1 MQNFTFLFI
10 LFLAFNLFS
19 QTNVQVYELPGAAF
33 NDVSVDG
40 KYVCGVLNFSQAFVW
55 SEATGIINLT
65 PDNNGESFGVSNTGR
80 VVGRRPDSNW
90 VTANGDVVVVAG
102 YWEIDGSWH
111 PIGNLPGI
119 EPFDPLFFGNAT
131 CISADGIIIGGYGAH
146 PNWHPEAFIWSE
158 ADSFYK
164 TMGDNQYQGTRAL
177 SLSADGQVLGGWISG
192 PGIFWHPTIWNPDP
206 LELGTFDPNYNNGD
220 VYALNSDGTMAFG
233 KAGKITNGNTLGI
246 PMYWTDSTGLVN
258 LIDLNSTYGGTAWG
272 GSDDGSIIG
281 LEVGPWGSEQGYIW
295 TPETG
300 PKLFTTWLSE
310 KGITLGSNWI
320 IRSVADISADGN
332 VIIAWGDNTNT
343 PDWSDGVIVI
353 LENPVPVELNSFA
366 ATANLNNVILNWTT
380 LTETNNSGFEIERKS
395 KLSDWVTIS
404 FIPGFG
410 TSTEMHSYN
419 YKDNDLKGGNYSYR
433 LKQID
438 LDGTFKYSDSIK
450 IEIIAPREFS
460 LKQNYPNPFNPSTTI
475 EFKIP
480 EQAIIN
486 LSVYNMLGERV
497 ATIINDMLE
506 GGNHKIEFNASDLA
520 SGIYLVKMS
529 SDSFSDVIKIN
540 LLK

>member
-1 MQNFTFLFI
+1 MQKTTFLFVI
-10 LFLAFNLFS
+10 ILAFSLFG
-19 QTNVQVYELPGAAF
+19 QTNVQVIELPGAAF
-33 NDVSVDG
+33 NDVSVNG
-40 KYVCGVLNFSQAFVW
+40 KYVCGILNFSQAFVW

-65 PDNNGESFGVSNTGR
+65 PDNNGSGYGVSNTGR
-80 VVGRRPDSNW
+80 VVGQRPDSNW
-90 VTANGDVVVVAG
+90 VTPSGDIVVVAG

-131 CISADGIIIGGYGAH
+131 CISADGTIIGGYGAH
-146 PNWHPEAFIWSE
+146 PNYHPEAFLWSE
-158 ADSFYK
+158 ADSFFR

-258 LIDLNSTYGGTAWG
+258 LIDLNSSYGGTAWG

-295 TPETG
+295 TPEAG

-310 KGITLGSNWI
+310 KGVTLGSNWI

-332 VIIAWGDNTNT
+332 VIIAWGDDTNT
-343 PDWSDGVIVI
+343 PQTISDGIIVI
-353 LENPVPVELNSFA
+353 LDNPVSVSSDIIINDYEL
-366 ATANLNNVILNWTT
+366 
-380 LTETNNSGFEIERKS
+380 
-395 KLSDWVTIS
+395 
-404 FIPGFG
+404 
-410 TSTEMHSYN
+410 Y
-419 YKDNDLKGGNYSYR
+419 
-433 LKQID
+433 
-438 LDGTFKYSDSIK
+438 
-450 IEIIAPREFS
+450 
-460 LKQNYPNPFNPSTTI
+460 QNYPNPFNPSTTI
-475 EFKIP
+475 EFNIP
-480 EQAIIN
+480 EQGLVN
-486 LSVYNMLGERV
+486 LSVYNMLGEKV
-497 ATIINDMLE
+497 ATIVNDMLE
-506 GGNHKIEFNASDLA
+506 SGNHKFEFNGSNLA

-529 SDSFSDVIKIN
+529 SGSFSEVIKIN